1 MTEQFRINPTT
12 AESSLSMEA
21 GEAAID
27 VGARLRILRAVAGLS
42 IRTLAFKSGL
52 NVNTLS
58 LIENGKTSPSVS
70 TLQQLAG
77 ALGVPVTE
85 FFVTEQVTK
94 TVFHQKN
101 KPLP

>member
-70 TLQQLAG
+70 TLQQLAMTLDIPIT
-77 ALGVPVTE
+77 AFFETE
-85 FFVTEQVTK
+85 TPKK
-94 TVFHQKN
+94 TIAYHKN
-101 KPLP
+101 RP